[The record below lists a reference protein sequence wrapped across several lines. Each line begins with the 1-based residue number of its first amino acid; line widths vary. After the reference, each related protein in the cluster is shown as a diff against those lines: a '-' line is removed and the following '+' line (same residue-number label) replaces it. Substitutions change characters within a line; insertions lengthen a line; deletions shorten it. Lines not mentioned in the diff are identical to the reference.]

1 MALPRCDTWPHAV
14 KTPIRFMVVGIG
26 CGVLLMFKIGR
37 SRNFLDRCNDLFSRH
52 NERVYFFFRL
62 ISIIGLMYIS
72 HRLTAAMC

>member
-1 MALPRCDTWPHAV
+1 MMSNDLYL
-14 KTPIRFMVVGIG
+14 IFMVVGIG
-26 CGVLLMFKIGR
+26 CGVLLMFKISR
-37 SRNFLDRCNDLFSRH
+37 SRNFLDRCDELFSRY

>member
-1 MALPRCDTWPHAV
+1 
-14 KTPIRFMVVGIG
+14 
-26 CGVLLMFKIGR
+26 MFKIGR
-37 SRNFLDRCNDLFSRH
+37 SRNFLDRCNDLFSRY